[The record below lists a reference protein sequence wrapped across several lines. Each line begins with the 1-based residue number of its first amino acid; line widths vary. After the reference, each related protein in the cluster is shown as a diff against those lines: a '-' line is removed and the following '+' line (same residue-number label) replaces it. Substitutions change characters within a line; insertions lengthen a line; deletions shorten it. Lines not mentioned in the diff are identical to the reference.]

1 MRSLPAH
8 RLCWKALLALS
19 LCVAALPA
27 RADTR
32 IGLGLD
38 LFTESSRMAGH
49 QTINTARQ
57 DESFDYRS
65 KSFLSAALS
74 LSIPA
79 PISDKARMGAGLRFL
94 GNYGSGGEGNRV
106 FGFGLLNE
114 VFLMGEYGLTVAE
127 KTEAVFGARGG
138 LALLVPGKE
147 FDAEISR
154 LREQGVSAWHVPR
167 VGWLGGISVGARRRM
182 GEHLLV
188 RARLLRPAR
197 EGLPLRHEPGNQGA
211 RVREGLEHVWSAPG
225 AHPGRR
231 VRPLARAS
239 PPTLGATDEA
249 FTHPG
254 PRYLV
259 RAGRLVLGRARV

>member
-1 MRSLPAH
+1 M
-8 RLCWKALLALS
+8 LALS

-32 IGLGLD
+32 IGLGVD
-38 LFTESSRMAGH
+38 LFTENSRMAGH

-57 DESFDYRS
+57 DESFDYNS
-65 KSFLSAALS
+65 QSFLSAALS

-79 PISDKARMGAGLRFL
+79 PVSERARMGMGLRFV

-114 VFLMGEYGLTVAE
+114 VFLLGEYGLTVAE

-167 VGWLGGISVGARRRM
+167 VGWQAGLSVGARRRM
-182 GEHLLV
+182 SEHI
-188 RARLLRPAR
+188 LLRGDFSGQLQKIFLFATS
-197 EGLPLRHEPGNQGA
+197 QDIK
-211 RVREGLEHVWSAPG
+211 GLEFEKAWSTFG
-225 AHPGRR
+225 LRLGF
-231 VRPLARAS
+231 
-239 PPTLGATDEA
+239 TLGVEFA
-249 FTHPG
+249 
-254 PRYLV
+254 L
-259 RAGRLVLGRARV
+259 

>member
-1 MRSLPAH
+1 MRSLPVLPA
-8 RLCWKALLALS
+8 CWKALAAFALCA
-19 LCVAALPA
+19 LALPA
-27 RADTR
+27 QADTR

-65 KSFLSAALS
+65 NSFLSAALS

-79 PISDKARMGAGLRFL
+79 PISERARMGAGLRFL
-94 GNYGSGGEGNRV
+94 GNYGAGGEGNRS

-114 VFLMGEYGLTVAE
+114 VFVTGEYGLLVAE

-147 FDAEISR
+147 FDDEITR

-182 GEHLLV
+182 GEHLLL
-188 RARLLRPAR
+188 RGDFTGQLEKLFLFATSQDIKGLDFEKSWSTFSLRL
-197 EGLPLRHEPGNQGA
+197 GL
-211 RVREGLEHVWSAPG
+211 
-225 AHPGRR
+225 
-231 VRPLARAS
+231 
-239 PPTLGATDEA
+239 TLGVEFA
-249 FTHPG
+249 
-254 PRYLV
+254 L
-259 RAGRLVLGRARV
+259 

>member
-1 MRSLPAH
+1 MRSLPVLPAS
-8 RLCWKALLALS
+8 WKAFPALALLIS
-19 LCVAALPA
+19 ASPA
-27 RADTR
+27 WADTR
-32 IGLGLD
+32 IGVGLD

-65 KSFLSAALS
+65 SSFLSAALS

-79 PISDKARMGAGLRFL
+79 PISERARMGAGLRFL
-94 GNYGSGGEGNRV
+94 GNYGSGGEGNPN

-114 VFLMGEYGLTVAE
+114 LFVSGEYGLPVAD

-182 GEHLLV
+182 GEHLLL
-188 RARLLRPAR
+188 RGDFSGQLEKLFLFATSQDIKGLDFDKSWSTFGLRL
-197 EGLPLRHEPGNQGA
+197 GL
-211 RVREGLEHVWSAPG
+211 
-225 AHPGRR
+225 
-231 VRPLARAS
+231 
-239 PPTLGATDEA
+239 TLGVEFA
-249 FTHPG
+249 
-254 PRYLV
+254 L
-259 RAGRLVLGRARV
+259 